1 MEQNDEIKTA
11 VQPEAEEK
19 AAETVNTQ
27 TETVTESKPEEKT
40 KKPKFHRSFTQHDA
54 LFAWISCFCG
64 YLFCL
69 AFPLS
74 EASVGGFLFTV
85 FIFTATGIVL
95 ALKKIK
101 PNGTAIFAAVTAVAI
116 SASLIFSRDSYTN
129 IFAGGYA
136 FVAYCYFVYSATV
149 NNLGKPFSSMIVFDI
164 IKASLFMP
172 FSALKDFTLFRAI
185 AASRKSKGT
194 KYLAYTIIGIVVAII
209 PASLA
214 LSLLSYDEGFKS
226 IVDKI
231 FSFNKEDIFYHIMC
245 LVFGIPVGMCIF
257 SLFIS
262 CADKKPSKR
271 ITKENFVKA
280 TDKIK
285 IAPLVTVLAAVIPLL
300 AVYSIFFF
308 SQRQYY
314 ISGFTGILPENFSY
328 AHYAREGFFELC
340 KVSVINLA
348 VIILITLMMKKGKV
362 GNISVKILTVVFSA
376 VTLMLI
382 ATAAAKLIMYIQYY
396 GLTQKRL
403 YAAWFMAVIAMV
415 FLVIT
420 LSRFIRKTSWLPTC
434 TCVVI
439 IAFAGL
445 SLGNIDA
452 RIADYNVNRYIDGK
466 LETID
471 VVALDNLGYAS
482 VPAMARLINHMD
494 ETNGTDFTD
503 HSLYYYIKKED
514 SAYNIAAY
522 NLLLE
527 ADLINDEYEFGY
539 ESTPDIFDYTV
550 NRARAVKALTE
561 LGLIKK

>member
-1 MEQNDEIKTA
+1 MELSTEIKEA
-11 VQPEAEEK
+11 VQPESK
-19 AAETVNTQ
+19 DTAAEPENTAA
-27 TETVTESKPEEKT
+27 EAKAEGKPE
-40 KKPKFHRSFTQHDA
+40 KKRIQRNFTQHDA
-54 LFAWISCFCG
+54 LFAWISCLCG

-69 AFPLS
+69 VFPLN
-74 EASVGGFLFTV
+74 EATLGGFLFTV
-85 FIFTATGIVL
+85 FIFTVTGTIL

-101 PNGTAIFAAVTAVAI
+101 PNGTAVFAAVSAVAI
-116 SASLIFSRDSYTN
+116 SASLVFSRGSYTN
-129 IFAGGYA
+129 LFAGGYA
-136 FVAYCYFVYSATV
+136 FAAYCYFVYSATG

-164 IKASLFMP
+164 IKAALFMP
-172 FSALKDFTLFRAI
+172 FSALKELSLFRAI
-185 AASRKSKGT
+185 AASRKSKST
-194 KYLAYTIIGIVVAII
+194 KYLAYTLIGIVAAII

-226 IVDKI
+226 IVDRI
-231 FSFNKEDIFYHIMC
+231 FSFNNEDIAYHIMC

-262 CADKKPSKR
+262 CADKKTSKR

-280 TDKIK
+280 ADKIK

-300 AVYSIFFF
+300 AVYAIFFF

-314 ISGFTGILPENFSY
+314 ISGFTGILPDNFSY
-328 AHYAREGFFELC
+328 AQYAREGFFELC

-348 VIILITLMMKKGKV
+348 VIVIITLMMKKGKV
-362 GNISVKILTVVFSA
+362 GNITVKILTVVFSA

-382 ATAAAKLIMYIQYY
+382 ATAAAKLIMYIRYY
-396 GLTQKRL
+396 GLTQKRV

-420 LSRFIRKTSWLPTC
+420 LSRFIRKISWVPTC
-434 TCVVI
+434 ACVVI

-445 SLGNIDA
+445 SLCNVDA
-452 RIADYNVNRYIDGK
+452 RIADYNVNRYIEGK

-471 VVALDNLGYAS
+471 VEALDNLGYAS
-482 VPAMARLINHMD
+482 VPAMAKLVKHMD
-494 ETNGTDFTD
+494 QVNGTDFTD
-503 HSLYYYIKKED
+503 HSLYYNIKEED
-514 SAYNIAAY
+514 ISYNIAAY

-527 ADLINDEYEFGY
+527 ADFINGEYESGY
-539 ESTPDIFDYTV
+539 EATPGIFDYTV
-550 NRARAVKALTE
+550 NRAKAVKALTE